1 MVLANSMYV
10 HYVVCSVFITSVC
23 ISHPPLKLE
32 PPMMR
37 ACRPCSWE
45 TACQSRL
52 GGSVPEWGQL
62 YLLPLS
68 WRSSGP
74 PRQHTCIIC
83 LVCVCVCACVCV
95 CVKSCYTRV
104 CMSACCVL
112 FATCTCVCYLHV
124 LLVFVFCYCI
134 VTVCCLRH
142 AFDQPGC
149 VWTFLSSIPANFY
162 LFIRA
167 AGVAPPEVQNALKWI
182 AIQGGLNRECPS

>member
-1 MVLANSMYV
+1 MTVYLVISLPKIPFTCRIYMVLANSMYV

-83 LVCVCVCACVCV
+83 LVCVCVCVRVCV
-95 CVKSCYTRV
+95 CVWNRVTR
-104 CMSACCVL
+104 A
-112 FATCTCVCYLHV
+112 CVCQRV
-124 LLVFVFCYCI
+124 
-134 VTVCCLRH
+134 VCCLLL
-142 AFDQPGC
+142 ALVYATC
-149 VWTFLSSIPANFY
+149 MCYLY
-162 LFIRA
+162 LFFVTVLLLCVVCDMHLINLGA
-167 AGVAPPEVQNALKWI
+167 YELFFLVYLPTFIYL
-182 AIQGGLNRECPS
+182 